1 MEQLG
6 PIEMARFLRSAEAS
20 VVRLTASYLARHAD
34 QLRTGDGS
42 AAFVAV
48 HALRGSLMAAA
59 AHDPRLLQ
67 APTFR
72 QELVLLLEG
81 YLRR

>member
-1 MEQLG
+1 
-6 PIEMARFLRSAEAS
+6 
-20 VVRLTASYLARHAD
+20 
-34 QLRTGDGS
+34 
-42 AAFVAV
+42 VAV

-67 APTFR
+67 APPFR